1 LKSKTKSIKAHKI
14 ILAEASPIF
23 GKMMKEH
30 HSKVLQLKDLSMEH
44 LTEILNFIYDGEIS
58 TDKLKLHIKFL
69 LKAAID
75 VIVELWLPSIGVSLH
90 SGMKLHKNQIINI
103 FTRVI
108 ANLVNCW
115 GFLRGTLEDY
125 IKECWSEI

>member
-1 LKSKTKSIKAHKI
+1 MKSLGNIWMLFSLHFQMYVKKSMNYGIQSETDFYKSKKTCRRNDFTDITLKSKTKSIKAHKI

-75 VIVELWLPSIGVSLH
+75 VIVEL
-90 SGMKLHKNQIINI
+90 
-103 FTRVI
+103 
-108 ANLVNCW
+108 
-115 GFLRGTLEDY
+115 
-125 IKECWSEI
+125 

>member
-1 LKSKTKSIKAHKI
+1 MNYGIQSETDFYKSKKTCRRNDFTDITLKSKTKSIKAHKI

-75 VIVELWLPSIGVSLH
+75 VIVEL
-90 SGMKLHKNQIINI
+90 
-103 FTRVI
+103 
-108 ANLVNCW
+108 
-115 GFLRGTLEDY
+115 
-125 IKECWSEI
+125 